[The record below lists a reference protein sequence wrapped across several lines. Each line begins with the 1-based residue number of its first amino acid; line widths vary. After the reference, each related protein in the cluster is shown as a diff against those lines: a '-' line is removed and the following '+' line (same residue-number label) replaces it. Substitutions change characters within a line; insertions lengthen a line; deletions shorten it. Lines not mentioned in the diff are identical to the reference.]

1 MFILFIV
8 VAPAPNGKLGVWL
21 MPNKYLSNLSV
32 DKGLSLRKVFF
43 LADSFVLGLYFILFI
58 FLFNK
63 YLTSTICQKST
74 KIKIVSDFK

>member
-8 VAPAPNGKLGVWL
+8 VAPAPNGKLGMWL

-43 LADSFVLGLYFILFI
+43 WQIHSFLDYISFYLFFYSI
-58 FLFNK
+58 N
-63 YLTSTICQKST
+63 I
-74 KIKIVSDFK
+74 